1 MKNCNGIISLL
12 LIMLTGNTIHAQVNN
27 DSIIVKE
34 DPKIKFMIEIPFW
47 LPGSNG
53 NFSIGDIS
61 IDGDGEIKN
70 VLSQY
75 FKTDSKIDYYFVGK
89 FGVRLNKWLLQGDVF
104 GGQFRNTTTF
114 SFEQIPLTDI
124 ELFTTMPRLFVG
136 YQVFSH
142 DFDPR
147 PLKKRIT
154 IWPYAGCRYYHVNVV
169 NNNNSVIPAFDKIR
183 NWADP
188 LIGFTVDMTL
198 NRFSF
203 LFENDFGGFG
213 LGSDITYW
221 VQMSAAYKVFK
232 FMAFKLGWIYEN
244 INYNDTRHEESFRY
258 KMIIHGPLAGIIFN
272 F

>member
-1 MKNCNGIISLL
+1 M
-12 LIMLTGNTIHAQVNN
+12 IMLTGNTIHAQANN

-124 ELFTTMPRLFVG
+124 ELFTSMPRIFVG
-136 YQVFSH
+136 YRVFEKRSKR
-142 DFDPR
+142 R
-147 PLKKRIT
+147 PLQRKFE
-154 IWPYAGCRYYHVNVV
+154 IWPYAGCRYYHINMVNSSYV
-169 NNNNSVIPAFDKIR
+169 VIPEFHKTR
-183 NWADP
+183 NWIDP
-188 LIGFTVDMTL
+188 LLGFTVHWTL
-198 NRFSF
+198 NKFMFSF
-203 LFENDFGGFG
+203 ETDFGGFG
-213 LGSDITYW
+213 LGSDFTYW
-221 VQMSAAYKVFK
+221 FQLSGAFRAAK
-232 FMAFKLGWIYEN
+232 FLAIKLGWIYMN
-244 INYNDTRHEESFRY
+244 INYTEEKRQESFSY
-258 KMIIHGPLAGIIFN
+258 QMVLHGPLAGIIFN